1 MRWVRIRSAA
11 EEDID
16 AIMELESVCF
26 SLPWARGDYERDIG
40 ENILS
45 YYVVAETKGTA
56 AADGGGAANARGD
69 IAGARPNI
77 VAGYGGV
84 WVVAD
89 ECHIMTIAVAPEHRQ
104 AGIGAMMFMKLMD
117 EARLRGARR
126 FFLEVRVSNA
136 AAISM
141 YEKFGFRTIDTRKA
155 YYSDNKEDAAI
166 MYKEEPI

>member
-11 EEDID
+11 AGDID

-26 SLPWARGDYERDIG
+26 SLPWTRSDYERDIE

-45 YYVVAETKGTA
+45 YYVVAETKGDA
-56 AADGGGAANARGD
+56 AEARG
-69 IAGARPNI
+69 GTNRERQSI
-77 VAGYGGV
+77 VAGYGGI

-104 AGIGAMMFMKLMD
+104 AGIGAMMFMKLID

-136 AAISM
+136 A
-141 YEKFGFRTIDTRKA
+141 
-155 YYSDNKEDAAI
+155 
-166 MYKEEPI
+166 